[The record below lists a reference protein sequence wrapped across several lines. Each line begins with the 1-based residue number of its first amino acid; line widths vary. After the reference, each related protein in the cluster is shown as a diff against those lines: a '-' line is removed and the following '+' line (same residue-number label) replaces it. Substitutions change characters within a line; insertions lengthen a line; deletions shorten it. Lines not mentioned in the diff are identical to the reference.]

1 MRDLSVRLA
10 IAAASLLLAGVGFVA
25 AAGFFC
31 VALYLQ
37 LATMMEPPLAATAT
51 AFAALLFSVLVMLIG
66 RWLAFGR
73 RRMRGGSSRIAND
86 PAMEIGRRLGEEAF
100 KYAKTHRR
108 GTLIAT
114 LLAGFAV
121 GASPKLRNW
130 LRGLIGL

>member
-10 IAAASLLLAGVGFVA
+10 IAAASLLLAGVGFIA
-25 AAGFFC
+25 AVGFLC

-37 LATMMEPPLAATAT
+37 LTTMMTPPLAATTT
-51 AFAALLFSVLVMLIG
+51 ALAALLFSLLVVLIG
-66 RWLAFGR
+66 PKLAFGSR
-73 RRMRGGSSRIAND
+73 RGRSSRIAGD

-100 KYAKTHRR
+100 KYVKAHRSS
-108 GTLIAT
+108 TLIAT